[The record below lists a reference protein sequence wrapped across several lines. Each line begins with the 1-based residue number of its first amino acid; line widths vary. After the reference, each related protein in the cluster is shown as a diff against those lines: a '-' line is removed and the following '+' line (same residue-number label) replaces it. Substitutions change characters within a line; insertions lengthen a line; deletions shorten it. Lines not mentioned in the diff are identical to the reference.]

1 MLLENNTER
10 VINLIKMVDNLKGI
24 DKIRLSIYLF
34 ENLEFISTYDAN
46 SFIKVLK
53 RVLSILNLESK
64 KIIVNFAKYNNLL
77 FILSNYMELSLE
89 EKKKFSVELLFNIFQ
104 YDFKNEEINV
114 LINNNLSVYDYCYSL
129 NIL

>member
-77 FILSNYMELSLE
+77 FISSNYMELSLE
-89 EKKKFSVELLFNIFQ
+89 EKKKFCTLCNNNRLLFVAQ
-104 YDFKNEEINV
+104 
-114 LINNNLSVYDYCYSL
+114 
-129 NIL
+129 

>member
-77 FILSNYMELSLE
+77 FISSNYMELSLE